1 MSLSSFLTEAPRTIV
16 IDASVVIN
24 LNATECAAEILDA
37 VPSPFVVTDNVRAEL
52 RFGSRNGHDDE
63 ERLKALVDGGAVGS
77 AALDAKGLAIYETL
91 ISGSAAMTLDDGEAA
106 TIACAVQM
114 NGIAM
119 IDERK
124 ARKICASRFGSL
136 PVVSTAELLAD
147 GFTETALG
155 PQRQIEAII
164 AALQGARMRVPPEH
178 IEMVVGLIGASNA
191 ASCLSLP
198 RKARAA
204 S

>member
-1 MSLSSFLTEAPRTIV
+1 MSLSSFLTDASRKIV

-24 LNATECAAEILDA
+24 LNATGCAAGILGA
-37 VPSPFVVTDNVRAEL
+37 VPSPFLVTDNVRAEL
-52 RFGSRNGHDDE
+52 RFGSRNGHNDE
-63 ERLKALVDGGAVGS
+63 ERLKALVASGAVGGAV
-77 AALDAKGLAIYETL
+77 LDAQGLAIYETL
-91 ISGSAAMTLDDGEAA
+91 IRGAAAQTLDDGEAA

-124 ARKICASRFGSL
+124 ARKICADRFQAL
-136 PVVSTAELLAD
+136 PIVSTAELLTD
-147 GFTETALG
+147 GFIEDALG
-155 PQRQIEAII
+155 RQRQIEAIV

-178 IEMVVGLIGASNA
+178 VEKVVGLIGASNA

-198 RKARAA
+198 RRARAA